1 MVITKWA
8 IAIASLNLAAVG
20 MPSVRMRIGMIKTT
34 KHGMIMEI
42 NWRYIVRIV
51 KLVLELWVCMMEV
64 IAVSLRAVAAL
75 RSIESIL
82 LCIEVLWHIFMLIN
96 YWHAAEIVLSVISI
110 RLLLRLM
117 VFLRDI
123 LWVMSCLMDRFLV
136 MDGLLFGDGEVC
148 SNSGFKHWLFMG
160 WLFTVH
166 LRLLLFMSS
175 FTADWLF
182 FFLLLTPQVKLGLTL
197 RHGHFFI
204 LRLLLFKFEVAV
216 TSDFVMDWHSGDFL
230 NVFVSGIVM
239 DGGRLDVSDCLMDN
253 RGCNNRLRM
262 VISYRTIVAFII
274 TRVKMLI
281 DR

>member
-1 MVITKWA
+1 MITKWA

-34 KHGMIMEI
+34 KHGMIMVI
-42 NWRYIVRIV
+42 NWRYIVCIV

-75 RSIESIL
+75 WSIESIL

-148 SNSGFKHWLFMG
+148 SNSGFKHWLFMD

-175 FTADWLF
+175 FTADWLI
-182 FFLLLTPQVKLGLTL
+182 FFLLLTSQVKLRLL
-197 RHGHFFI
+197 RHRHFFSF
-204 LRLLLFKFEVAV
+204 RLLLIEFEIAV
-216 TSDFVMDWHSGDFL
+216 TSDF
-230 NVFVSGIVM
+230 
-239 DGGRLDVSDCLMDN
+239 
-253 RGCNNRLRM
+253 
-262 VISYRTIVAFII
+262 RTEC
-274 TRVKMLI
+274 
-281 DR
+281 